1 MQSRPDKSLIQRHAR
16 LFELL
21 RQENAARRVRDR
33 STQVQ
38 ITDGNA
44 ALTFRE
50 LAELSFDTRP
60 AVL

>member
-1 MQSRPDKSLIQRHAR
+1 MQSRPDKSPMQRHAR

-33 STQVQ
+33 ATQVQ
-38 ITDGNA
+38 ITDRNA

>member
-1 MQSRPDKSLIQRHAR
+1 MQSRPDKSLIPRHAR

-33 STQVQ
+33 ATPVQ
-38 ITDGNA
+38 IIDGNA

-50 LAELSFDTRP
+50 LAELSFDTPP

>member
-1 MQSRPDKSLIQRHAR
+1 MQRHAR

-33 STQVQ
+33 ATQVQ
-38 ITDGNA
+38 ITDRNA

>member
-1 MQSRPDKSLIQRHAR
+1 MQSRPDHIPMSRHAR

-33 STQVQ
+33 AKAGQ

-44 ALTFRE
+44 ALVFRE
-50 LAELSFDTRP
+50 LAELSFEARP